1 MWLDRLPFVKK
12 ELLVTTDP
20 ARLAAVTAA
29 LTAAGIP
36 YVQRHQYTGSGTR
49 RAGGFAAVGERAD
62 LSTLYTLL
70 VPARHWDA
78 ARRALQ
84 QSFHP

>member
-36 YVQRHQYTGSGTR
+36 
-49 RAGGFAAVGERAD
+49 
-62 LSTLYTLL
+62 
-70 VPARHWDA
+70 
-78 ARRALQ
+78 
-84 QSFHP
+84 

>member
-20 ARLAAVTAA
+20 APRAAVPAA
-29 LTAAGIP
+29 RPPAGIP
-36 YVQRHQYTGSGTR
+36 FVQRQQYTGSGTR

>member
-36 YVQRHQYTGSGTR
+36 YVQRQQYTGSGSR
-49 RAGGFAAVGERAD
+49 PAGG
-62 LSTLYTLL
+62 
-70 VPARHWDA
+70 VPARGVVA
-78 ARRALQ
+78 VRFPLY
-84 QSFHP
+84 SLLL